1 MPLPAFLPAIGK
13 ALATAGPA
21 VLDFLGRRQQNQA
34 QKAEARRAEAFAE
47 RMSSTQVQR
56 RKADLEAA
64 GFNPALAYGDA
75 ASSPGGVQAVIGNE
89 LGNVVSSAQAAR
101 AARQQMELVGTQLR
115 IAGEQA
121 KKSKSEA
128 AIASM
133 DEQKRGMEQS
143 VWNAIASG
151 QKVNLDSPLA
161 KSIASQ
167 FEATAL
173 SPDSIRASNS
183 ALAAQ
188 ARAASTSADIQ
199 GFEREFLQRM
209 QTDKG
214 NVSKLLNMI
223 VPLLR
228 MFK

>member
-1 MPLPAFLPAIGK
+1 MWPQIFNAVKTI
-13 ALATAGPA
+13 GPA
-21 VLDFLGRRQQNQA
+21 VLDFLGRRDQNRA

-47 RMSSTQVQR
+47 RMSDTQVQR

-64 GFNPALAYGDA
+64 GFNPALAYGDS
-75 ASSPGGVQAVIGNE
+75 ASAPGGVQAQIGNE

-101 AARQQMELVGTQLR
+101 AARQQMELVGKQLE

-121 KKSKSEA
+121 KKSKAEA
-128 AIASM
+128 SIAGM
-133 DEQKRGMEQS
+133 DEQKRSMEQM
-143 VWNAIASG
+143 VWNAVASG

-183 ALAAQ
+183 ALSAQ
-188 ARAASTSADIQ
+188 ARAAGVSADIQ
-199 GFEREFLQRM
+199 SFERSFLQQM

-214 NVSKLLNMI
+214 NVSKVLNML

-228 MFK
+228 IIK